1 MRSVTSILLSA
12 ILWLAAVGPAG
23 AADGDWSRND
33 HVEMRLVS
41 AVSGVGEM
49 KTIPVGL
56 HFRMKP
62 GWKLYWR
69 TPGDAGFPPRADW
82 SASENVSEVDMQ
94 WPAPKRFSIFD
105 LETLGYEDE
114 VILPLNA
121 AVTEPGKPVQLAAK
135 VDYLTCKDICI
146 PYSATAKLSIG
157 DGNATASEFAF
168 AIDKYRARVP
178 GDGARHGLRIQDLK
192 LASVGDDAVKLRV
205 VASSIEAFRAPD
217 VYFEGPE
224 GAFFGKPV
232 VDLSEDGMT
241 ATLEV
246 GGGGFEEPVTASGVP
261 ITVTLVDGERMLE
274 ERLIGRPGG
283 LGQTAHGASE
293 EYSLLV
299 ILLFALVGGLI
310 LNLMPCVLPVLS
322 IKLLSVVGHGGQDP
336 THVRRGFIASAAG
349 IVFSF
354 LLIAGAL
361 IAVRSA
367 GVAIGWGIQFQQPL
381 FLVAMT
387 LILTL
392 FACNLL
398 GLFEIVLPG
407 WLANFAG
414 SAGDSHSLGG
424 HFMTGAFATLLA
436 TPCSAPFLG
445 TAVGFALSRGAAEI
459 LGIFFVLGIG
469 LALPYLAVAAFP
481 RLATQ
486 LPKPGNW
493 MNWLRR
499 ILALALVGTALWLV
513 TVLAVQLGIDG
524 AISIAALSALIIA
537 VLALRRLP
545 ASRLGQHAGKIA
557 AVLGLAALFVGGFV
571 TPPSAPANASTAAW
585 ETFDEPAI
593 ARHVAAGKTV
603 FVDVTADWCL
613 TCQVN
618 KKLVLDTAPV
628 ADWLDGK
635 DVVRMRADWTRPDPK
650 ISAYL
655 ARFGR
660 YGIPFNAI
668 YGPKAPEGISL
679 PELLTD
685 RVVMAAADKAG
696 STRAVAQ
703 K

>member
-1 MRSVTSILLSA
+1 MRSVTSLLLSA
-12 ILWLAAVGPAG
+12 ILWLAAAG
-23 AADGDWSRND
+23 AAGAASGDWNRND
-33 HVEMRLVS
+33 HVEMRLIS
-41 AVSGVGEM
+41 AVSGVGEL
-49 KTIPVGL
+49 KKISAGL
-56 HFRMKP
+56 HFRMQP

-69 TPGDAGFPPRADW
+69 TPGDAGFPPLANW
-82 SASENVSEVDMQ
+82 SASENVSKVDIQ
-94 WPAPKRFSIFD
+94 WPAPKRFSIFE

-121 AVTEPGKPVQLAAK
+121 AVTKPGEPVKFAAN

-146 PYSATAKLSIG
+146 PYSATATLSVG
-157 DGNATASEFAF
+157 GGEAAASEFAF
-168 AIDKYRARVP
+168 EIDKYRARVP
-178 GDGARHGLRIQDLK
+178 GDGARHGLRIQDLQV
-192 LASVGDDAVKLRV
+192 AFVGDAIDLKI
-205 VASSIEAFRAPD
+205 VASSIERFRAPD
-217 VYFEGPE
+217 VYLEGPK
-224 GAFFGKPV
+224 GSYFGKPV

-241 ATLEV
+241 AILEV

-274 ERLIGRPGG
+274 ERLIGKPSG
-283 LGQTAHGASE
+283 LGQAPAPTPDEHSF
-293 EYSLLV
+293 LV
-299 ILLFALVGGLI
+299 IVLIALAGGLI

-322 IKLLSVVGHGGQDP
+322 LKLLSVVGHGGQDP
-336 THVRRGFIASAAG
+336 AYVRRGFIASAAG

-354 LLIAGAL
+354 LLIAGGL

-367 GVAIGWGIQFQQPL
+367 GVAIGWGIQFQQPI

-392 FACNLL
+392 FACNLF
-398 GLFEIVLPG
+398 GLFEIILPG
-407 WLANFAG
+407 RLGNIAG
-414 SAGDSHSLGG
+414 SAGDSSSLGG
-424 HFMTGAFATLLA
+424 HLTTGAFATLLA

-469 LALPYLAVAAFP
+469 LALPYLTVAAFP

-499 ILALALVGTALWLV
+499 ILALALIGTAVWLV
-513 TVLAVQLGIDG
+513 TVLAVQLGING
-524 AISIAALSALIIA
+524 AVSIAAISALIVS

-545 ASRLGQHAGKIA
+545 ASRLGQHAVKVA
-557 AVLGLAALFVGGFV
+557 FVLGLAALFVGEFS
-571 TPPSAPANASTAAW
+571 TPPSAPSSASAAEW
-585 ETFDEPAI
+585 EWFDETAI
-593 ARHVAAGKTV
+593 ARYVASEKTV

-628 ADWLDGK
+628 ADWLDESN
-635 DVVRMRADWTRPDPK
+635 VIRMRADWTRPNPA
-650 ISAYL
+650 ISTYL

-660 YGIPFNAI
+660 YGIPFNVV
-668 YGPKAPEGISL
+668 YGPKAPQGIAL

-685 RVVMAAADKAG
+685 RIVMEAAYEAG
-696 STRAVAQ
+696 VAPAQ
-703 K
+703 ARK